1 MSTLSSSCIASS
13 SNAPRTNVAD
23 TAHQRLSPPT
33 GPSPT
38 YSLVGSSQHA
48 DSSSYYEPELVTPQ
62 TTSTEA
68 IQGPLPVGQ
77 SQTQGSPQPN
87 KSIFDFVSPFDALVS
102 SSAAPVRKPAQP
114 SSHQQGPSEPFE
126 DTWTSVIDPKRKSV
140 DNLLEQIGHTKPP
153 VLSTQ
158 PITFDQHSPDDE
170 TSLTEL
176 IQSKATSRPLPPKPM
191 QAPSPRSSPP
201 KVTPPVRRDVP
212 TSESP
217 FGPQVGPALSHLPT
231 STTQREKESSPGPR
245 GSWKGHEGGRNRGSG
260 SKVKAPSGP
269 K

>member
-1 MSTLSSSCIASS
+1 VSTLSSLCIASS
-13 SNAPRTNVAD
+13 SNAPRTNVPD
-23 TAHQRLSPPT
+23 TTHQRLSPPT

-38 YSLVGSSQHA
+38 YSLIGSSQHA

-62 TTSTEA
+62 TTSPEA
-68 IQGPLPVGQ
+68 VQGPVPAGL
-77 SQTQGSPQPN
+77 SQARGSPQPN
-87 KSIFDFVSPFDALVS
+87 KTMFDFVSPFDALAS
-102 SSAAPVRKPAQP
+102 PSAAPVRNPAQP

-140 DNLLEQIGHTKPP
+140 DNLLEQIGHTNAP
-153 VLSTQ
+153 VLSAQ
-158 PITFDQHSPDDE
+158 PISFDEHSPGDE
-170 TSLTEL
+170 TPMTEL
-176 IQSKATSRPLPPKPM
+176 VQSKAASRPLPPKPM

-201 KVTPPVRRDVP
+201 KATPPVRRDIQ

-217 FGPQVGPALSHLPT
+217 FGPQVGPVLSHVPT
-231 STTQREKESSPGPR
+231 GTTQREKESSPGPR